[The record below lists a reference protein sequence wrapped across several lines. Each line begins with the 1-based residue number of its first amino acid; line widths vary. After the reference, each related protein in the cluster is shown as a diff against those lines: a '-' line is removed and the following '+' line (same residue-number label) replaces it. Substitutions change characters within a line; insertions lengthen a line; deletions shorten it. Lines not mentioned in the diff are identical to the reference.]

1 NLKKNAFDHKLK
13 FINKTQT
20 KQPNNNRYI
29 TLKQVMSNPGKYQLS
44 QDKLTDSA
52 IEYLKSLKD

>member
-1 NLKKNAFDHKLK
+1 MLLIHNLK
-13 FINKTQT
+13 FINKTET
-20 KQPNNNRYI
+20 KQLNNNRYI
-29 TLKQVMSNPGKYQLS
+29 TLKQVMSNPEKYQVS